1 MGYIKFLILLTI
13 LFFFPLAGIAKQP
26 AGELLLKDSILT
38 DGQRYVK
45 ELKIYPNP
53 TTTGKVNLEITKG
66 EISEI
71 YLTDITGKKVL
82 TKKTQPGNSRC
93 EIAVNE
99 IPDGIYFIRV
109 KSSENKIFVKKL
121 VVSGR

>member
-1 MGYIKFLILLTI
+1 MIYNKFLIILTI
-13 LFFFPLAGIAKQP
+13 VSFFSLAGFAKQP
-26 AGELLLKDSILT
+26 AGELLLKDSIMT

-53 TTTGKVNLEITKG
+53 TTTGKVNLEIAKG
-66 EISEI
+66 EITEI
-71 YLTDITGKKVL
+71 YITDITGKNVL
-82 TKKTQPGNSRC
+82 TKKAQRGNSRC